1 MEKMVKNGKKIQRRE
16 RRRKRTGMKIG
27 RRNLTITA
35 RAATPWCATNVS
47 ACMPCAPSA

>member
-1 MEKMVKNGKKIQRRE
+1 MEKMEKNGKKIQRE
-16 RRRKRTGMKIG
+16 RRRRRTGMRIG